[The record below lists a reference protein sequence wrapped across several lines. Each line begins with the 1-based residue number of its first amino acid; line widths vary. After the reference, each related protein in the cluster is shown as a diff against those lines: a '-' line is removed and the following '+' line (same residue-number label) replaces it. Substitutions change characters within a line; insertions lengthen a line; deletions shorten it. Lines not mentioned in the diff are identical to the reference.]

1 MIRRTVLI
9 FLCLICVL
17 GLCACTEIEMNE
29 NSVDNSVT
37 DSSVQSDSKDNS
49 EQNST
54 GFDESD
60 SVNTSF
66 DVSDDSS
73 VDNSDISS
81 EISQPE
87 SKPQNI
93 ITTNDYTYAI
103 TLSEEEINCINS
115 GSDGK
120 YMILVNKTNKLPDDY
135 VPEELVDIRDTRKDR
150 APEKMTKTAEI
161 ALHAFIKEAA
171 QYGYGD
177 ITITSGYRTFA
188 KQQALYNNYVNNE
201 LAKGKDRE
209 SAVVA
214 ADKYSARPGTSE
226 HHTGLAAD
234 MHNFSA
240 ASQSF
245 GYTDAAK
252 WLAAN
257 AHRFG
262 FILRYP
268 PDDDAEPTF
277 NEVTTYIWEPWHFR
291 FVGVHYAT
299 DIYESG
305 LCFEEYLAQNG
316 EIN

>member
-1 MIRRTVLI
+1 MKKTALI
-9 FLCLICVL
+9 FLCLVCAL
-17 GLCACTEIEMNE
+17 GLFSCAEIQMNE
-29 NSVDNSVT
+29 NSADN
-37 DSSVQSDSKDNS
+37 SSVQSDNNNS
-49 EQNST
+49 EQNSI
-54 GFDESD
+54 GFDD
-60 SVNTSF
+60 NNSVNTSF
-66 DVSDDSS
+66 DVSYNSGIDSS
-73 VDNSDISS
+73 DVLEESS
-81 EISQPE
+81 EPE
-87 SKPQNI
+87 SKPQSI
-93 ITTNDYTYAI
+93 TTTNDYSYAV
-103 TLSEEEINCINS
+103 TLSEDEIKCINA
-115 GSDGK
+115 GSDGR

-161 ALHAFIKEAA
+161 ALHAFLKEAA
-171 QYGYGD
+171 KCGYGD
-177 ITITSGYRTFA
+177 ITVTSGYRTLA
-188 KQQALYNNYVNNE
+188 KQQSLYNNYVNNE

-209 SAVVA
+209 SAVAA

-268 PDDDAEPTF
+268 PDNDAEPTF

-316 EIN
+316 EMN